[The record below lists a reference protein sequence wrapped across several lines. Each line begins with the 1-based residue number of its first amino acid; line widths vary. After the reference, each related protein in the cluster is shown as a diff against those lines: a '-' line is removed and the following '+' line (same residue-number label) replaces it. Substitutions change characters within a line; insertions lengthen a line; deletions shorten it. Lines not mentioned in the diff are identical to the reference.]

1 MIKKIIA
8 ALRLFGAVFAGVNMF
23 TEESEEDVSA
33 VEDAVIT
40 ERVDESVGD
49 ASAEYSGENEAEEEI
64 PEAYMIENFPV
75 VLQMPE
81 LPTGCEI
88 TAMTMVL
95 NYYGFDGDK
104 TEMAETYLPTV
115 SSGLYYGNDGLL
127 YGNDLNEYFIGD
139 PFTEN
144 GYVCGTGAIVTA
156 ATHYLTDVG
165 SVLQA
170 EDKTG
175 TDAEELY
182 EIVSQ
187 DTPVVVWVTIGMA
200 DRAETEGWYTGE
212 GNYVEWSTN
221 DHGAVLVGYTD
232 TTVVIADP
240 LAGMTEYEREQFES
254 VYESRGEKSV
264 ILM

>member
-1 MIKKIIA
+1 
-8 ALRLFGAVFAGVNMF
+8 
-23 TEESEEDVSA
+23 
-33 VEDAVIT
+33 
-40 ERVDESVGD
+40 
-49 ASAEYSGENEAEEEI
+49 
-64 PEAYMIENFPV
+64 
-75 VLQMPE
+75 
-81 LPTGCEI
+81 
-88 TAMTMVL
+88 
-95 NYYGFDGDK
+95 
-104 TEMAETYLPTV
+104 MAETSLPTV

-200 DRAETEGWYTGE
+200 DRAATAGWHPGE
-212 GNYVEWSTN
+212 GNPLEGITN
-221 DHGAVLVGYTD
+221 DHGERMVGD
-232 TTVVIADP
+232 TAMTFVFAAP
-240 LAGMTEYEREQFES
+240 LRGMT
-254 VYESRGEKSV
+254 G
-264 ILM
+264 